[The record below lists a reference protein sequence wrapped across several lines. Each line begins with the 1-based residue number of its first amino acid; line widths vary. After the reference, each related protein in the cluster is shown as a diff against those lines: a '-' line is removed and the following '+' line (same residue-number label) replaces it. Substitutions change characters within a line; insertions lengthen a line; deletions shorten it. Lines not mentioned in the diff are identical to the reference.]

1 MADDN
6 HTEPTEAAGAAP
18 SIPQGVYPPQ
28 RASSNPHSAIRN
40 PHSQLYELFLEQ
52 QRRLACPGC
61 GEEEFL
67 G

>member
-6 HTEPTEAAGAAP
+6 HTEPAEAAGAAP

-28 RASSNPHSAIRN
+28 RASSI

-61 GEEEFL
+61 GEEAFL